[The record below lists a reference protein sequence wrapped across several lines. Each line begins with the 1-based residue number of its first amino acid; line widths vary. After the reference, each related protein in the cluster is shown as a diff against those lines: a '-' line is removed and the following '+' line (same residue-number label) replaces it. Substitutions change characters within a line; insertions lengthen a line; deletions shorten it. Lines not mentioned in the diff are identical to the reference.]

1 MVKRKPAPVRKDVP
15 KKSPAANTTPRG
27 KKRDVVDETSDA
39 SFPASDPPSWTPVTG
54 EKRSTV
60 DADIASLHQ

>member
-1 MVKRKPAPVRKDVP
+1 VRKGVP

-54 EKRSTV
+54 EKKMHS
-60 DADIASLHQ
+60 

>member
-1 MVKRKPAPVRKDVP
+1 MVKRKQAPVRKVVP

-54 EKRSTV
+54 EKKMHS
-60 DADIASLHQ
+60 

>member
-1 MVKRKPAPVRKDVP
+1 MVKRKPVPVRKVVP
-15 KKSPAANTTPRG
+15 KKSPAANANLRG

-54 EKRSTV
+54 EKKMRS
-60 DADIASLHQ
+60 